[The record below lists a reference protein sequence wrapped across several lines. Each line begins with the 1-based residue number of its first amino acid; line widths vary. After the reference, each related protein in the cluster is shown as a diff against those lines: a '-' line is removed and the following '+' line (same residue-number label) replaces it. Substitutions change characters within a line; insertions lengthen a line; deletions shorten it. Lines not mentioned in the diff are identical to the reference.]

1 MIYAKV
7 ILFVFSLTTLPVFA
21 GVSVDKGYR
30 LSGEAVMK
38 DFKLMKLTP
47 EKHSLA
53 SHIVKVNYKIPKSDA
68 LEIAHNILSV
78 SACFKIDPWVL
89 TGLIHKES
97 SFNKDAVSATNAV
110 GLTQFTSSG
119 FKEVNDQLGFRGREG
134 ATENATLY
142 FTSKIRD
149 CIDPSWVDLW
159 ARVTVPETDPEFYR
173 LLKEEIRKD
182 IPSAITYGAI
192 LLKTYVA
199 FIDTKTNRSVDEEN
213 VDLPKSEIYFRALQ
227 IYNGEEGE
235 AKVNYAKNV
244 FKNVKAAYPKRID
257 FPFLAD

>member
-7 ILFVFSLTTLPVFA
+7 ILFLFSLTAFT
-21 GVSVDKGYR
+21 VSAEEDVDKGFR
-30 LSGEAVMK
+30 LPGETVIK
-38 DFKLMKLTP
+38 DFTLMKLTP

-53 SHIVKVNYKIPKSDA
+53 SHIVKINYKIPKAQA
-68 LEIAHNILSV
+68 LEIAHHILNV
-78 SACFKIDPWVL
+78 SACFKVDPWVL
-89 TGLIHKES
+89 IGLIQKES
-97 SFNKDAVSATNAV
+97 SFNKDAVSPTNAA

-119 FKEVNDQLGFRGREG
+119 LKEVNDQLGFRGREG

-142 FTSKIRD
+142 FTSKIKD
-149 CIDPSWVDLW
+149 CIDPSWIDLW
-159 ARVTVPETDPEFYR
+159 VRVELPETDPEFYR
-173 LLKEEIRKD
+173 QIKEEIKRD
-182 IPSAITYGAI
+182 IPTAITYGAI

-199 FIDTKTNRSVDEEN
+199 SVDTKVNRIDSQEVN
-213 VDLPKSEIYFRALQ
+213 VPMSEIYFRALQ

-244 FKNVKAAYPKRID
+244 FKNLQGAYPNKVN

>member
-1 MIYAKV
+1 MTYAKV
-7 ILFVFSLTTLPVFA
+7 ILFMFSLVTFSAFA
-21 GVSVDKGYR
+21 EESFDKGYR
-30 LSGEAVMK
+30 LPGDNVIK
-38 DFKLMKLTP
+38 DFTLMKLTP

-53 SHIVKVNYKIPKSDA
+53 SHIVKINYKIPKAQA
-68 LEIAHNILSV
+68 LEIAHHILNV

-89 TGLIHKES
+89 TGLIQKES
-97 SFNKDAVSATNAV
+97 SFNKDAVSPTNAA

-119 FKEVNDQLGFRGREG
+119 LKEVNDQLGFRGREG

-142 FTSKIRD
+142 FTSRIKD

-159 ARVTVPETDPEFYR
+159 VRVELPETDPEFYR
-173 LLKEEIRKD
+173 KIKEEIKRD
-182 IPSAITYGAI
+182 IPTAITYGAI

-199 FIDTKTNRSVDEEN
+199 FIDTKTSRIDGEEVDI
-213 VDLPKSEIYFRALQ
+213 PKSEIYFRALQ

-244 FKNVKAAYPKRID
+244 FKNLQGAYPNKVN